1 MRCKSSSAELSSL
14 RRERKM
20 DELAEVQKVLE
31 SIKEALKAVEK
42 RLEELKRKQKK

>member
-1 MRCKSSSAELSSL
+1 
-14 RRERKM
+14 M